1 MQFPKMNRVVSALL
15 LPLLFAGCGKG
26 PADVPDPTCIEDLF
40 GYRVAVSSGDSY
52 DHLISEYPEI
62 IPVRVGGGEVLVT
75 VQKGKADYGM
85 SDSIACLSVDISEY
99 GLEPKFTGFRSMDY
113 PIVFSRGS
121 AGLCARFNDFVT
133 YADSTGLLQRLK
145 NKWVNA
151 DESIHVLD
159 SLDLPGTGKPMKIA
173 AAGIKYPYTYYSGTE
188 LTGFQTDMMRH
199 FSAWS
204 GVPVEIVF
212 YDLGAAL
219 QELQMNRIDATY
231 IPITINGERAQMV
244 MASVP
249 YIHDG
254 GMCFGRIKGYVDRES
269 FFLKLKDSF
278 LNNLITEDRWTL
290 MAGGLWLTVYV
301 SLLSVLLATVIGA
314 LLCRMRMSRGRFVS
328 GFAGTFVEVVRSI
341 PLLVLLMLLFYVVLA
356 PLQLPAEM
364 TAVICFG
371 LYFGAY
377 MSETFRTGI
386 GGVDAGQWEAGAA
399 LGMKRF
405 MTFRKVVLPQAMLRI
420 IPVYKGQIITLVKST
435 SIIGYVAIMDLTK
448 ASDVIR
454 ARTFDA
460 FFPLLFVAA
469 VYLLVSW
476 LFGLGLD
483 ILEKRLTP
491 KSRRI

>member
-1 MQFPKMNRVVSALL
+1 
-15 LPLLFAGCGKG
+15 
-26 PADVPDPTCIEDLF
+26 
-40 GYRVAVSSGDSY
+40 
-52 DHLISEYPEI
+52 
-62 IPVRVGGGEVLVT
+62 
-75 VQKGKADYGM
+75 
-85 SDSIACLSVDISEY
+85 
-99 GLEPKFTGFRSMDY
+99 
-113 PIVFSRGS
+113 
-121 AGLCARFNDFVT
+121 
-133 YADSTGLLQRLK
+133 
-145 NKWVNA
+145 
-151 DESIHVLD
+151 
-159 SLDLPGTGKPMKIA
+159 
-173 AAGIKYPYTYYSGTE
+173 
-188 LTGFQTDMMRH
+188 
-199 FSAWS
+199 
-204 GVPVEIVF
+204 
-212 YDLGAAL
+212 
-219 QELQMNRIDATY
+219 
-231 IPITINGERAQMV
+231 MV
-244 MASVP
+244 MASIP

-269 FFLKLKDSF
+269 FFSKVKNSF
-278 LNNLITEDRWTL
+278 LNNLITENRWTL
-290 MAGGLWLTVYV
+290 MADGLWLTIYV

-314 LLCRMRMSRGRFVS
+314 LICRMRMSGRRFAA
-328 GFAGTFVEVVRSI
+328 GFAGAFVEVVRSI

-356 PLQLPAEM
+356 PLQLPAQM

-386 GGVDAGQWEAGAA
+386 EGIDAGQWEAGAA

-420 IPVYKGQIITLVKST
+420 IPVYKGQMITLVKST

-448 ASDVIR
+448 AGDVIR

-469 VYLLVSW
+469 IYLLVSW

>member
-1 MQFPKMNRVVSALL
+1 MKHSPILLFLCALL
-15 LPLLFAGCGKG
+15 SAGCGKG

-40 GYRVAVSSGDSY
+40 GYRVAVNSGDSY
-52 DHLISEYPEI
+52 DQLISQYPEI
-62 IPVRVGGGEVLVT
+62 TPVRVGGGEVLVT

-85 SDSIACLSVDISEY
+85 SDSISCLSVDISEY

-121 AGLCARFNDFVT
+121 AGLCARFNDFVM

-151 DESIHVLD
+151 DESVHVLD
-159 SLDLPGTGKPMKIA
+159 SLDLPRSGKPMKIA
-173 AAGIKYPYTYYSGTE
+173 AAGIMYPYTYYSGNE

-204 GVPVEIVF
+204 GIPVEIKF
-212 YDLGAAL
+212 YDISAAI
-219 QELQMNRIDATY
+219 QELQINRLDATY
-231 IPITINGERAQMV
+231 IPITINEERAQMV
-244 MASVP
+244 MASIP

-269 FFLKLKDSF
+269 FFSKVKNSF
-278 LNNLITEDRWTL
+278 LNNLITENRWTL
-290 MAGGLWLTVYV
+290 MADGLWLTIYV
-301 SLLSVLLATVIGA
+301 SLLSVLLATAIGA
-314 LLCRMRMSRGRFVS
+314 LICRMRMSGRRFAA
-328 GFAGTFVEVVRSI
+328 GFAGAFVEVVRSI

-356 PLQLPAEM
+356 PLQLPAQM

-386 GGVDAGQWEAGAA
+386 EGIDAGQWEAGAA

-420 IPVYKGQIITLVKST
+420 IPVYKGQMITLVKST

-448 ASDVIR
+448 AGDVIR

-469 VYLLVSW
+469 IYLLVSW